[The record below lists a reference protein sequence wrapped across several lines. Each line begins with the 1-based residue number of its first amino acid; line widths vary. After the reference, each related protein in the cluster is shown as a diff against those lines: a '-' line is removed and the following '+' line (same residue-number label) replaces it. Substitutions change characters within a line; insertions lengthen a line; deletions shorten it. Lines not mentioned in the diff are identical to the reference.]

1 MLPLLWKAG
10 IRASDNDIRLA
21 AADYDSGNP
30 VSKPRFEYASKP
42 GRIRVIQGHDKVM
55 AAHLDPHLIWKR
67 VDQRDVKII
76 AFVHGTELKNLKSI
90 MSVGL
95 LSKKKRFI
103 HGRQGS
109 TWPYRASA
117 KPNAT
122 LEVWLDIGKMIKD
135 GMEIFLTLSD
145 HVLCEGFVEESGVI
159 PAAYIKKIEDRQGR
173 NLFPRVAEPDAAT
186 LKAFRQEIAN
196 LGLYGREE
204 LDEGAMDPENS
215 DVLTTEEDASDRVLY
230 SEDTVGRP
238 LVLTL

>member
-1 MLPLLWKAG
+1 MWKAG

-21 AADYDSGNP
+21 AAFYDSGDP
-30 VSKPRFEYASKP
+30 ADKPRFEHAHNP
-42 GRIRVIQGHDKVM
+42 GRIRVIQGHDKGM
-55 AAHLDPHLIWKR
+55 AAHLDPNLLWKR
-67 VDQRDVKII
+67 VDQRDVRIS
-76 AFVHGTELKNLKSI
+76 AFVHGTELKNLNSI
-90 MSVGL
+90 ISAGL

-103 HGRQGS
+103 HGRQG
-109 TWPYRASA
+109 TTEFYRASA
-117 KPNAT
+117 KPGAT

-135 GMEIFLTLSD
+135 GMEIFLTPAD
-145 HVLCEGFVEESGVI
+145 HVLCEGFVGNSGVI
-159 PAAYIKKIEDRQGR
+159 PAAYFKKIEDRQGR

-186 LKAFRQEIAN
+186 LRAFRQEIAN